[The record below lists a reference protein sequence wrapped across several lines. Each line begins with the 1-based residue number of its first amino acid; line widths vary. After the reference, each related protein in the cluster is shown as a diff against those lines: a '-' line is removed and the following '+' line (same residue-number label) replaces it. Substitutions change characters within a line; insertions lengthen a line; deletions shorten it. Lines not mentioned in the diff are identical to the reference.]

1 MLFAYGELYRT
12 ATSSREQ
19 SKADL
24 IVRNVEHRIALR
36 AAAAEQQAA
45 VGLAAKADVAGAVGV
60 FSAEP
65 TPLQLKDT
73 ANRTDENAWPE
84 RALRRRGRPK
94 R

>member
-1 MLFAYGELYRT
+1 MDRHLGLRLRIAAAV
-12 ATSSREQ
+12 ATVGAEGR
-19 SKADL
+19 
-24 IVRNVEHRIALR
+24 VALR